1 MSPPNPA
8 TGSAAAAPDVEAVAA
23 ALDVMRRH
31 LAALNAQDQPALAA
45 TLHFPHHRLSLGR
58 LQTWTTPE
66 TYLADFRK
74 RAEPEW
80 AASRWDFLNVVAA
93 GPDKVHLDVGFT
105 RLRADGSA
113 IASYRSLWVIA
124 RLGGR
129 WAAQLRSSFAA

>member
-1 MSPPNPA
+1 MSNPA
-8 TGSAAAAPDVEAVAA
+8 LSAPDLDAVAA
-23 ALDVMRRH
+23 ALGVMRRH
-31 LAALNAQDQPALAA
+31 LAALNAQDGPALAA

-58 LQTWTTPE
+58 LQTWDTPD

-80 AASRWDFLNVVAA
+80 GSSRWDFLNVVAA
-93 GPDKVHLDVGFT
+93 GSDKVHLDVGFT
-105 RLRADGSA
+105 RMRPDGSP

-124 RLGGR
+124 KLDGR